1 MANLLPLEPGETIA
15 TVLPL
20 PEDEAEWSRLHVM
33 FATARG
39 IVRRNSM
46 DAFANVP
53 SNGKIAM
60 RFDDGSEDRL
70 IGVALCHESEDI
82 LLAARSGKA
91 VRFEVTA
98 VREFQSRTA
107 TGVRG
112 MDLED
117 GDEVIS
123 LSVLRRVGTTTE
135 EREAY
140 LRSASWKGDPAPLD
154 GLSPE
159 RFAQMAEAEQFI
171 LTITANGYG
180 KRSSAYEY
188 RRTNRGGKGIV
199 NIDTSERN
207 GLVVA
212 SFPVEPTEQLMLVTD
227 QGKLIRTVVNT
238 IRIAGRA
245 TQGVTLFKVAD
256 DEHVVSAA
264 RIRESDDDGE
274 GDGESGIDGQPGDG
288 GAAEGE
294 AAPE

>member
-1 MANLLPLEPGETIA
+1 
-15 TVLPL
+15 VLPL
-20 PEDEAEWSRLHVM
+20 PEDEAEWGQLHVM

-39 IVRRNSM
+39 LVRRNSM

-53 SNGKIAM
+53 SNGKLAM
-60 RFDDGSEDRL
+60 RFEPKENGESSDDRL
-70 IGVALCHESEDI
+70 IGVALCHETQDI

-91 VRFEVTA
+91 VRFEATA
-98 VREFQSRTA
+98 VREFQSRTS

-112 MDLED
+112 MDLEE

-123 LSVLRRVGTTTE
+123 LSVLRRVGTTQE

-140 LRSASWKGDPAPLD
+140 LKSAAWKANPAPLE
-154 GLSPE
+154 GLSDD
-159 RFAQMAEAEQFI
+159 RFALMAQAEQFI

-207 GLVVA
+207 GHVVA

-227 QGKLIRTVVNT
+227 QGKLIRMPVRD

-245 TQGVTLFKVAD
+245 TMGVTLFKVNDA
-256 DEHVVSAA
+256 EHVVSAA
-264 RIRESDDDGE
+264 RIRETDDEDS
-274 GDGESGIDGQPGDG
+274 ESNDLI
-288 GAAEGE
+288 AETE
-294 AAPE
+294 APASIPDSTPE